1 MAEPTVVKPARK
13 RVGLEA
19 GREAE
24 QARGTHRQPSRLKTL
39 NPRKPAATNIP
50 YADRPLRLSDVYES
64 PESIINRLALEAKTP
79 RERRAIDEF
88 RNYYEQNRLEYN
100 RAYEIERSRGVSPE
114 TFCRRVY
121 EGFVETQQ
129 ANLSAKIAKA
139 TAVDRFMQAAKPIQ
153 TVSAEVRMPIV
164 VLARIGEI
172 TQMPAVRS
180 EVVRSVITLLVSAS
194 TSPVVQSALTDRA
207 NFIGLIDAASSIS
220 TKRSEVIQLNPTPK
234 SKEVT
239 SASPSL
245 ETTKASSPES
255 VSRSE
260 QIVMDLV
267 ETGKAMQTITQA
279 LSTAPIAER
288 SEVTQAAATIVHEA
302 IRADNSPERVQ
313 QLVAG
318 CQLVIE
324 AGQAEQI
331 SRLNSADIVEIAQIA
346 EIIKGALAESNSPTL
361 VQAVANLAEIDVTVA
376 RSVTRSAAI
385 EAGLETV
392 PILVTARDNSTSLF
406 TTEILLS
413 ALSAVARQSVQERAE
428 NVVRVSFDGKAV
440 ESENV
445 VPLTVRN
452 AATPEIATDRLPHKE
467 REATEESKA
476 IVASALQAVEV
487 AATAGKL
494 TTALAAL
501 KQAAAVAKEQGVEL
515 ALNPLT
521 LGSLYAGII
530 LDRPLLRTDSQIGK
544 FVGKAEEK
552 WSASNL
558 EIVKEV
564 LEAMMNSSLT
574 RGVRSVSVASLAAE
588 FFLSGIIMRKV
599 KADKETASKIIAFL
613 AKHKTTVNSLL
624 ALIENN
630 NTEEVVNFFDQ
641 LILEANQI
649 AGFIPNPQR
658 PVQMVTDPYS
668 PEILEQAL
676 EVILQA
682 RYSLTA

>member
-1 MAEPTVVKPARK
+1 MSEPTVVKPARK
-13 RVGLEA
+13 RVGLDA

-24 QARGTHRQPSRLKTL
+24 QARGTHRQPSRIKTL

-88 RNYYEQNRLEYN
+88 RNYYEQNRLEFN

-129 ANLSAKIAKA
+129 ANLSATIVRA

-153 TVSAEVRMPIV
+153 IASAELKMPVV

-180 EVVRSVITLLVSAS
+180 EVIRSVINLLLSAS
-194 TSPVVQSALTDRA
+194 TSPVVQSALTDQA
-207 NFIGLIDAASSIS
+207 SFIGLVDAASSLSAEIG
-220 TKRSEVIQLNPTPK
+220 KAIQLSPTQTTK
-234 SKEVT
+234 DVT
-239 SASPSL
+239 SASASL
-245 ETTKASSPES
+245 ETAKASSPES

-288 SEVTQAAATIVHEA
+288 SKVTQAAATRVYEA

-331 SRLNSADIVEIAQIA
+331 SRLNSADIVEIAQTA
-346 EIIKGALAESNSPTL
+346 KIIKVALAESNAPTL

-385 EAGLETV
+385 EVGLETV
-392 PILVTARDNSTSLF
+392 PILVTARDNTTSLY
-406 TTEILLS
+406 TTEILLA
-413 ALSAVARQSVQERAE
+413 ALAAVASQTEIGRDN
-428 NVVRVSFDGKAV
+428 NVVRVSFGGKAV
-440 ESENV
+440 ESKNV

-452 AATPEIATDRLPHKE
+452 AATPEIATYRLSHKE
-467 REATEESKA
+467 RESTEESKA
-476 IVASALQAVEV
+476 MVASALQAVEV

-501 KQAAAVAKEQGVEL
+501 KQAAVVAKEQGVEL

-521 LGSLYAGII
+521 LCSLYAGII
-530 LDRPLLRTDSQIGK
+530 LERDFLRSETRIGRYM
-544 FVGKAEEK
+544 GRGEER
-552 WSASNL
+552 WSTSNL
-558 EIVKEV
+558 ESVQAV

-599 KADKETASKIIAFL
+599 KADKETANKIIAFL
-613 AKHKTTVNSLL
+613 AKHQTTVNSLL

-630 NTEEVVNFFDQ
+630 NTEEAVNFFDQ